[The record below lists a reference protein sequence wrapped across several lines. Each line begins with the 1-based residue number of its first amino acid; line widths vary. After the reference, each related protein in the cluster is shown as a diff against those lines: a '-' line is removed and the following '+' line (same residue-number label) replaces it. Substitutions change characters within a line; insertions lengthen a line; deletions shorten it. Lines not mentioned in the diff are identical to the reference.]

1 MSKRLF
7 ALSLCV
13 TLAGLAFIL
22 FSDKSDR
29 INRSTPPV
37 EASPQQP
44 VKLQAKQDFTPVD
57 RARSRDANPV
67 ALNSNISPANTS
79 NLPPIDLPLSQTLAP
94 LKAMLASG
102 DGHAGCQLVV
112 QLRYCR
118 DNVSQQ
124 KEILQSHRLTLK
136 ETKERDEKYKFLA
149 DHIEQQT
156 KNLTRADEYCANIPQ
171 SELNSVSQYS
181 LAAAQ
186 TGNVNAMR
194 DYVMQQPSDAKN
206 FLNELEAWQRYKEW
220 APQMAERAMAAGD
233 ISTIGFMRLQLAGKW
248 LASPSIMQKDMQ
260 RSAVL
265 YFLLEKTETR
275 YKLGDHEMK
284 FITDELGQKEIDDA
298 RKSAAILFQQTFAA
312 SISRGEKPSYKTN
325 SDCGAEKLQFKMWGI
340 G

>member
-7 ALSLCV
+7 ALSLCM

-22 FSDKSDR
+22 FTDKSDE
-29 INRSTPPV
+29 ISSNTSSV
-37 EASPQQP
+37 QASPQQP
-44 VKLQAKQDFTPVD
+44 IKLHAKQDLTPAE
-57 RARSRDANPV
+57 RAHSRDASPA
-67 ALNSNISPANTS
+67 ALNSILSPASTS
-79 NLPPIDLPLSQTLAP
+79 TLPPIDLPLSQTLGP

-124 KEILQSHRLTLK
+124 KEILQGHKLTLK

-149 DHIEQQT
+149 DHIERQT

-171 SELNSVSQYS
+171 SELDSVSQYS

-206 FLNELEAWQRYKEW
+206 FLNELEAWRQYKEW

-233 ISTIGFMRLQLAGKW
+233 ISTIGFIRLQLAGKW
-248 LASPSIMQKDMQ
+248 LVSPSIVQKDVQ

-275 YKLGDHEMK
+275 YKLGDYEMK

-298 RKSAAILFQQTFAA
+298 RKSAEILYQQTFAPRIA
-312 SISRGEKPSYKTN
+312 RGEKPSYKTN
-325 SDCGAEKLQFKMWGI
+325 SDCGAEKLQLKMWGF